1 MLYTMARCSFICV
14 KLIEDW
20 IRLENMGQNQIVLAC
35 DQTQK
40 FFISYKC
47 VNQVTSHN
55 TFYLEPPTENA
66 DVNSI
71 HLRSN
76 SSSFVENMSRRVQ
89 PLLDTSSHLSFPTT
103 ASNNITSMG
112 RDSDLFYFS
121 SGQAAFSGIAFDRYA
136 HVSSHFMVNNRN
148 YTALLHG
155 IENRWECLSFLESKD
170 SLTFSRNTAFPPLKS
185 ASTFERKVC
194 QNQIYENSFALN
206 TQRQTDT
213 SLVKTT
219 KDLLSHIL
227 LYAVTDVSLNN
238 MCVEWEMKLRHNL
251 SFPEKCHILVY
262 HEVMRAKYRDNPKLF
277 QEECSSIQLL
287 EYDDAYRKNLYGVGR
302 QKRNNPEM
310 IDIFRHIPVP
320 LRHTVLKRWAS
331 EKKTTLL
338 ERVRDTMPEW
348 KTYTPMD
355 GLTTPSKIHRW
366 TRTDIINVVYYIM
379 TRIKK

>member
-1 MLYTMARCSFICV
+1 
-14 KLIEDW
+14 
-20 IRLENMGQNQIVLAC
+20 MGQNQIVLAC

-40 FFISYKC
+40 FFIAYKC

-55 TFYLEPPTENA
+55 NFYLYPPTEDAN
-66 DVNSI
+66 VNSI

-112 RDSDLFYFS
+112 RDCDLSYFT
-121 SGQAAFSGIAFDRYA
+121 SGQAAFSGVAFNRYD
-136 HVSSHFMVNNRN
+136 HVSSHFIVNNRN

-155 IENRWECLSFLESKD
+155 IENRWECLLSLENKD
-170 SLTFSRNTAFPPLKS
+170 SLKFSRNAAFPPLKS
-185 ASTFERKVC
+185 ASTYDRKVC
-194 QNQIYENSFALN
+194 QNQIYQNSFSLN

-219 KDLLSHIL
+219 KDLLTHIL

-251 SFPEKCHILVY
+251 SFPEKCHIIVH
-262 HEVMRAKYRDNPKLF
+262 HEVMRAKYRDSAEMF
-277 QEECSSIQLL
+277 QEACATIPLV
-287 EYDDAYRKNLYGVGR
+287 EYDDTYGKNLYGVGR

-310 IDIFRHIPVP
+310 IDLFPHFPVP
-320 LRHTVLKRWAS
+320 LRQSVLKRWARERKIS
-331 EKKTTLL
+331 CL
-338 ERVRDTMPEW
+338 ERVQATVPEW
-348 KTYTPMD
+348 KNYSLSD
-355 GLTTPSKIHRW
+355 SLTIPNKLENW
-366 TRTDIINVVYYIM
+366 TRCDIKHVVNHLL
-379 TRIKK
+379 TKIKK